1 VRPWADINNTG
12 RGLILLSVVN
22 IVCSII
28 FIRDGMLAES
38 LMSFCVGMLCG
49 LSTFQRR
56 YDR

>member
-28 FIRDGMLAES
+28 FIRDTLEELIIENTVDNMEIAEAAE
-38 LMSFCVGMLCG
+38 
-49 LSTFQRR
+49 Q
-56 YDR
+56 